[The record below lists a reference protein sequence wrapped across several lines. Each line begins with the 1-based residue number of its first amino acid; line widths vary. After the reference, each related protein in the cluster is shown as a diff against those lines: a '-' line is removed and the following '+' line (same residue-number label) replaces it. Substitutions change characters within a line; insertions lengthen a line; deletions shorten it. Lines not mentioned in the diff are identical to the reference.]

1 MAQVMINFRM
11 DEETKKS
18 MEQACR
24 EMGLTMTTVFT
35 IFAKKVGK
43 EKRIPFEVTAEPCPT
58 QQCQAQRRRAAA
70 RTDDEE
76 ERLVLTKRQERLELL
91 CGSIRR
97 SLTAIHVAVPA
108 AITGLSMERIRL
120 LCGDEL
126 KDKAAAAAKASRAL
140 FSGKTAGSLMEKDLN
155 ILDEYTDALSAVE
168 AELLDLER
176 TLVPDMKSW
185 QGGNTDVFVPY
196 ERRLAAV
203 SRRFDEL
210 PPVLNR
216 FLCSTACRGGA
227 RMVQARLRQA
237 AASVETPYVLTALD
251 SLEALVVQ
259 HYDSLDEQTKTRLE
273 SGYLQTLELTLEEL
287 GQAER
292 DGADTGGKAALCLR
306 AVNVLS
312 QVIERGGRARQE
324 WSRRSLEA
332 EVEALE
338 RLAAMRGDLA
348 GSLRLEG

>member
-24 EMGLTMTTVFT
+24 EMGLTMTTAFT

-76 ERLVLTKRQERLELL
+76 ERLVLTKKQERLELL

-97 SLTAIHVAVPA
+97 SLTSIHVAVPA

-176 TLVPDMKSW
+176 TLVPAMKSW
-185 QGGNTDVFVPY
+185 QGGDADVFVPY

-216 FLCSTACRGGA
+216 FLCSAACRGGA

-237 AASVETPYVLTALD
+237 AASVETP
-251 SLEALVVQ
+251 LVKITY
-259 HYDSLDEQTKTRLE
+259 H
-273 SGYLQTLELTLEEL
+273 
-287 GQAER
+287 
-292 DGADTGGKAALCLR
+292 
-306 AVNVLS
+306 
-312 QVIERGGRARQE
+312 II
-324 WSRRSLEA
+324 
-332 EVEALE
+332 
-338 RLAAMRGDLA
+338 
-348 GSLRLEG
+348 